1 MPPVTPDGLEDH
13 PALKGAYTLKE
24 ASSGAPE
31 VILVATGSEVHL
43 ALEASIELEK
53 KNIPGIGP
61 FTAESIHS
69 WRTINE
75 VLADYK
81 SQART
86 H

>member
-1 MPPVTPDGLEDH
+1 M
-13 PALKGAYTLKE
+13 
-24 ASSGAPE
+24 
-31 VILVATGSEVHL
+31 
-43 ALEASIELEK
+43 